1 MARRLSLSE
10 IAKRAEKLAHY
21 GTDSD
26 RSTYALRGVDR
37 PLGKRRVKKHDTEE
51 NPEHSHDP
59 TQAPHPT
66 RAAPK
71 PTGGNLHSALEAA
84 GLPVST
90 KYERDPQEKYRV
102 RQKPGKAT
110 RRDGL
115 YVTKWA
121 EGEYKLQLH
130 QTVYDGERYARLLSR
145 ATQALRDAGFNVT
158 EDARWG
164 IIVRRGSGT
173 VAKQF
178 KVYLKPGEKPP
189 QGVHV
194 QEGPRGGLYYES
206 VHDPSAGEPEPQER
220 VFGGKPVALAH
231 KPSKLETGEIGEKI
245 ALQLLLDQGFGDAR
259 RLSVEEAQNF
269 PVDVMADH
277 HVVEVKA
284 GLVSNGESAQHW
296 RATIGQP
303 GPTEAAWLK
312 AAAPEEKA
320 AWNRVKGKATIE
332 RKQQVLMAI
341 GRERGIRLKAKTYGI
356 ILNTDTRQADV
367 YVIDGFHERVGWK
380 SELAQHSYVGT
391 VSF

>member
-37 PLGKRRVKKHDTEE
+37 PLGKRRVRK
-51 NPEHSHDP
+51 
-59 TQAPHPT
+59 
-66 RAAPK
+66 
-71 PTGGNLHSALEAA
+71 
-84 GLPVST
+84 
-90 KYERDPQEKYRV
+90 
-102 RQKPGKAT
+102 
-110 RRDGL
+110 
-115 YVTKWA
+115 
-121 EGEYKLQLH
+121 QLK
-130 QTVYDGERYARLLSR
+130 
-145 ATQALRDAGFNVT
+145 
-158 EDARWG
+158 
-164 IIVRRGSGT
+164 I
-173 VAKQF
+173 
-178 KVYLKPGEKPP
+178 YLKPGEQPP
-189 QGVHV
+189 EGAQVH
-194 QEGPRGGLYYES
+194 EGPRRGRYYVAEGREG
-206 VHDPSAGEPEPQER
+206 AAR

-245 ALQLLLDQGFGDAR
+245 ALQLLLEQGFGDAR

-303 GPTEAAWLK
+303 GPKEAAWLK
-312 AAAPEEKA
+312 AATPEEKA
-320 AWNRVKGKATIE
+320 AWNRTKGKAAIE

-356 ILNTDTRQADV
+356 ILNTDTRQADIF
-367 YVIDGFHERVGWK
+367 VIDGFHERVGWK